1 MTEPRPVPYPATVR
15 TNGWKFELD
24 MARFKASDTWLRA
37 KSVRTRA
44 LCLFLWAEA
53 WGQTPAGSL
62 PNDDELIALMLDLEA
77 AEFAAVKPIL
87 MRGWWLAE
95 DGRLYHHVLVERV
108 IEMMGRRRSDSDRQA
123 AKRARDKGRTPP
135 DSPPNPPDSRR
146 VTRDT
151 GVSHTRVTPESDTE
165 YGEGEGEKEERATPG
180 RARVAGSVPEV
191 DDPAGFEPTPGGRIC
206 RAIRQ
211 RSRFATCNPGDPRL
225 LALLAQ
231 GATED
236 EFVGVAT
243 EAADKGKSWAWLL
256 TVVERRRADAAAI
269 ALKPAAPVTTAS
281 DAAERTLRLIQSQQ
295 LTPEE
300 YQASLE
306 AKRRVLG
313 DRKSK
318 GVA

>member
-1 MTEPRPVPYPATVR
+1 MSRPVPYPPTTRAK
-15 TNGWKFELD
+15 GWRFELD
-24 MARFKASDTWLRA
+24 YERIEASATWALAPAEARPWLLMLWMTAWRQTPCGSLEADDTVIAARIGMPPKLWARFGDVL
-37 KSVRTRA
+37 
-44 LCLFLWAEA
+44 L
-53 WGQTPAGSL
+53 
-62 PNDDELIALMLDLEA
+62 
-77 AEFAAVKPIL
+77 
-87 MRGWWLAE
+87 RGWWVAE
-95 DGRLYHHVLVERV
+95 DGRRYHDTISELVL
-108 IEMMGRRRSDSDRQA
+108 EMMTRRRSEADRKAGQ
-123 AKRARDKGRTPP
+123 RARKAGPQPP
-135 DSPPNPPDSRR
+135 SPTR
-146 VTRDT
+146 VPRDT
-151 GVSHTRVTPESDTE
+151 GGTAAESDTDHLPPTSE
-165 YGEGEGEKEERATPG
+165 TEERATPG

-191 DDPAGFEPTPGGRIC
+191 EDPAGFEPTPGGRIC

-211 RSRFATCNPGDPRL
+211 RAKFGTGNPGDPRL

-231 GATED
+231 GATEE
-236 EFVGVAT
+236 EFVGVAA

-269 ALKPAAPVTTAS
+269 ALKPAAPVTAAS

-313 DRKSK
+313 DRKPK